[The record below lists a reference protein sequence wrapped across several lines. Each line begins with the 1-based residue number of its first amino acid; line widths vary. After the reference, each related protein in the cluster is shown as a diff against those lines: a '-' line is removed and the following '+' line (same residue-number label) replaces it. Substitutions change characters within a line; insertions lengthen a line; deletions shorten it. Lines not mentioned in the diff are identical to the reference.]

1 MRKRSLAFAMAV
13 TMTVGV
19 FTTSSV
25 AFAEDGETLEV
36 TFVNPT
42 VGLEYWTK
50 ADNGAKAGA
59 EEFGVDLNI
68 VGPTEVSPEQQAAYI
83 DTAVADNVDGIITC
97 PWDVAFTPS
106 LQAAA
111 EAGIPVIAIDTD
123 DPECGRIAFYGTS
136 NYDAGYQAGQ
146 LMAEATDGKGK
157 VCIMTA
163 VLTSPTQKD
172 RIDGF
177 KAALEEYP
185 DMEVLTEEQTNSDLQ
200 ESVDKATA
208 CIGAYP
214 ECNAFFGAASLDGP
228 GAAKAVEEMGLQGEY
243 TIIGFDDVAETIK
256 YVKSGDILASMAQ
269 DSYGMA
275 YNAVKAIVDYH
286 NGVEPEEEINSVEVT
301 VITADNVNELYPD

>member
-42 VGLEYWTK
+42 AGLEYWTK

>member
-1 MRKRSLAFAMAV
+1 MTKRGLVLAMSA
-13 TMTVGV
+13 TMVMGTLSVN
-19 FTTSSV
+19 SV
-25 AFAEDGETLEV
+25 ALAESDKPLEI

-50 ADNGAKAGA
+50 ADNGAKAAA

-68 VGPTEVSPEQQAAYI
+68 VGPTEVSPEQQASYI
-83 DTAVADNVDGIITC
+83 DTAVADKVDGIITC

-106 LQAAA
+106 LQAASD
-111 EAGIPVIAIDTD
+111 AGIPVIAIDTD
-123 DPECGRIAFYGTS
+123 DPDCGRMAFYGTS
-136 NYDAGYQAGQ
+136 NYDAGYEAGQ
-146 LMAEATDGKGK
+146 LMAEATEEKGK

-163 VLTSPTQKD
+163 VLTSPTQKE

-185 DMEVLTEEQTNSDLQ
+185 EMEVLTEEQTNSDLQ

-228 GAAKAVEEMGLQGEY
+228 GAAKAVEEMGLSGEY

-256 YVKSGDILASMAQ
+256 YIKSGDILASMAQ
-269 DSYGMA
+269 DSYKMA
-275 YNAVKAIVDYH
+275 YDAVKAIVDYH
-286 NGVEPEEEINSVEVT
+286 NGTEPEEEINSVAVE
-301 VITADNVNELYPD
+301 VITADNVSEKYPD